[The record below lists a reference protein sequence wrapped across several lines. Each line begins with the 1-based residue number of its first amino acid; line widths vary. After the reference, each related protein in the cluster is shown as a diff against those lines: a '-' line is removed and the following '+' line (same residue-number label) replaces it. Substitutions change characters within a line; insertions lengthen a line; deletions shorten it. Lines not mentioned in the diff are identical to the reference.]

1 MAQAS
6 KEMLSAIFE
15 QYYRQGQDFERRN
28 APKQAA
34 KMYRS
39 AAETMLEITRQS
51 SPDIQPKQLRTVDG
65 LIELAKSLESGE
77 AIKKESSGAS
87 VSNGITKKSNGEEKE
102 KKEKSE
108 YDIWE
113 VEEDPGLSFDDVA
126 GLSEVKQL
134 VTDRIIKPMKNP
146 GLYEQMGLK
155 AGTGVM
161 MFGLPGTGKTTI
173 AKAIAHETGAA
184 FFAVDSANIFNK
196 FVGDS
201 EKMVKSLF
209 EAARQY
215 KSAVLFFDDFEN
227 IGKERDS
234 ASGGG
239 GDVNS
244 RIITQLLVEMQGFNT
259 KGDTTFLYLAATNVP
274 WIIDGALTRPGR
286 FAQHVYIP
294 LPDLETRKYLLK
306 LQFKPRSD
314 MPSMVEEGL
323 NLDYYADRLQGR
335 NGADIV
341 EFADTAKYQA
351 IKRAEEQ
358 GMSYATICTQ
368 DLEYAAQK
376 TRTSVKPDD
385 VYRMREYLK
394 KINYTPFPKEM

>member
-28 APKQAA
+28 ALKQAA

-51 SPDIQPKQLRTVDG
+51 SPDVQPKQLKTVDG

-77 AIKKESSGAS
+77 NVKKESSVPSAS
-87 VSNGITKKSNGEEKE
+87 GSITKKPDGEEKE

-108 YDIWE
+108 YDIWS

-146 GLYEQMGLK
+146 ALYDQMGLK

-184 FFAVDSANIFNK
+184 FFAVDSASIYNN

-215 KSAVLFFDDFEN
+215 KSAVLFFDDFDT

-234 ASGGG
+234 SGGGG
-239 GDVNS
+239 GDVGS

-259 KGDTTFLYLAATNVP
+259 KGDTTFLYLAATNVHL
-274 WIIDGALTRPGR
+274 IIDGARPRPGR
-286 FAQHVYIP
+286 FARHIYIP
-294 LPDLETRKYLLK
+294 LPDLETRRYLLK
-306 LQFKPRSD
+306 LQFKPRPD
-314 MPSMVEEGL
+314 MPSMLEEGL
-323 NLDYYADRLQGR
+323 NLDYYADRLQGL

-341 EFADTAKYQA
+341 EFANTAKYSA
-351 IKRAEEQ
+351 INRADAQ
-358 GMSYATICTQ
+358 GKSYASVCAQ
-368 DLEYAAQK
+368 DMEDAIQR
-376 TRTSVKPDD
+376 TRTSVKPEDIQ
-385 VYRMREYLK
+385 RMREYLR